1 VHAVSRAVAGVA
13 SAASV
18 MIRARRSVSAVRA
31 ALGAALGASLW
42 PAAAAAEPRP
52 LPMSQPFETLVE
64 DKLELE
70 QRVDAV
76 PVRLAPQATPQ
87 PTDGVPDRFSLRAEL
102 STELRLGWSDRLEL
116 AASIGIRQDASPG
129 TPSLRLAGFG
139 QRARLRLADAGD
151 WPVDVAV
158 QLAVGQLHDG
168 VSAAERVIVSWRSGP
183 LLAVANLEVEQ
194 RYGAP
199 SGEWRHAYLPTAGV
213 GYELTPRVSIGAEY
227 WARGRFDRPRPGA
240 VLDDPDDPGGSVF
253 HYAGPAAFVTRGRLW
268 VAAAAH
274 VRLDRIA
281 LAAPVGDRFGK
292 LWVRALI
299 GLTL

>member
-1 VHAVSRAVAGVA
+1 
-13 SAASV
+13 
-18 MIRARRSVSAVRA
+18 
-31 ALGAALGASLW
+31 
-42 PAAAAAEPRP
+42 
-52 LPMSQPFETLVE
+52 MSQPFETLVE

-76 PVRLAPQATPQ
+76 PVRLPRGT
-87 PTDGVPDRFSLRAEL
+87 TDGTQGGVWSLRADL
-102 STELRLGWSDRLEL
+102 STELRIGWSDRLEL
-116 AASIGIRQDASPG
+116 AAQVGIRQDASPR

-139 QRARLRLADAGD
+139 QRARLRLAEAGD

-158 QLAVGQLHDG
+158 QVALGELHDG
-168 VSAAERVIVSWRSGP
+168 LSAAERVIASWRSGP
-183 LLAVANLEVEQ
+183 LVVLANFEVEQ

-199 SGEWRHAYLPTAGV
+199 SGEWRHAYLPIAGV
-213 GYELTPRVSIGAEY
+213 GYELTPRVAVGAEY
-227 WARGRFDRPRPGA
+227 WARGRFDRPRTGPA

-281 LAAPVGDRFGK
+281 EGAPAGERFGR

-299 GLTL
+299 GLEL

>member
-1 VHAVSRAVAGVA
+1 MWGAPRLG
-13 SAASV
+13 SAA
-18 MIRARRSVSAVRA
+18 ATCAA
-31 ALGAALGASLW
+31 ALLA
-42 PAAAAAEPRP
+42 PAAASAEPRP
-52 LPMSQPFETLVE
+52 LPMAQPFETLVE

-76 PVRLAPQATPQ
+76 PVRLARET
-87 PTDGVPDRFSLRAEL
+87 TDGTPGGVWSLRAEL

-116 AASIGIRQDASPG
+116 AASVGIRQDASPR

-139 QRARLRLADAGD
+139 QRARLRLAEAGD

-158 QLAVGQLHDG
+158 QVALGELHDG
-168 VSAAERVIVSWRSGP
+168 LSAAERVIASWRTGP
-183 LLAVANLEVEQ
+183 LVVLANFELEQ

-199 SGEWRHAYLPTAGV
+199 NGEWKHAYLPTAGV
-213 GYELTPRVSIGAEY
+213 GYELTPRVAVGAEY
-227 WARGRFDRPRPGA
+227 WARGRFDRPRTGPA
-240 VLDDPDDPGGSVF
+240 VLDDPDDPGSAVV

-281 LAAPVGDRFGK
+281 DGAPVGDRLGK
-292 LWVRALI
+292 LWVRALV
-299 GLTL
+299 GLAL

>member
-1 VHAVSRAVAGVA
+1 MPRAPRRSASAAIAVIAALRAGAVAGI
-13 SAASV
+13 AAVLS
-18 MIRARRSVSAVRA
+18 
-31 ALGAALGASLW
+31 
-42 PAAAAAEPRP
+42 PAAAAEPRP

-76 PVRLAPQATPQ
+76 PVRLARET
-87 PTDGVPDRFSLRAEL
+87 TEGTLDGVWSLRSEL

-116 AASIGIRQDASPG
+116 AASVGIRQDASPR

-139 QRARLRLADAGD
+139 QRARLRLTEAGD

-158 QLAVGQLHDG
+158 QVALGELHDG
-168 VSAAERVIVSWRSGP
+168 LSAAERVIASWRTGP
-183 LLAVANLEVEQ
+183 LVVLANFEVEQ
-194 RYGAP
+194 RYGSP
-199 SGEWRHAYLPTAGV
+199 NGEWKHAYLPTAGV
-213 GYELTPRVSIGAEY
+213 GYELTPRVAIGAEY
-227 WARGRFDRPRPGA
+227 WARGRFDRPRPGPA
-240 VLDDPDDPGGSVF
+240 VLDDPDDPSGSVF

-281 LAAPVGDRFGK
+281 DGAPVGDRFGK
-292 LWVRALI
+292 LWVRALL
-299 GLTL
+299 GLEL